1 MSKKQRRRRF
11 TSEQKASILGEHLF
25 DKKPV
30 SDVCEAHQLQ
40 PSVLYDWQ
48 RHAQANLSE
57 ALQGPKKDVTGGRE
71 RVLEAKLAELTA
83 RLAKKDEVIAELA
96 EEFVTLKKSAGEP

>member
-1 MSKKQRRRRF
+1 MSKQRRRRRF

-25 DKKPV
+25 EKKPV

-57 ALQGPKKDVTGGRE
+57 ALQGPKKGVSGRE
-71 RVLEAKLAELTA
+71 RALEAKLAELTA